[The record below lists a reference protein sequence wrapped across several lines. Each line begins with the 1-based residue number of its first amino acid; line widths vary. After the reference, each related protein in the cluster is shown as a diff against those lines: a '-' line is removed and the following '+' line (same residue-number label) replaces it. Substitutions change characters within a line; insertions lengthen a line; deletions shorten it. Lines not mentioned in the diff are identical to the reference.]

1 MFKNQRQGNPLY
13 ILHKGNTPFCEVG
26 SIVSVSPPRPEN
38 PNFNMYGPQ
47 AKIVVDI
54 KAKVGEDNVSFSN
67 VLSDV
72 TITDYPTTN
81 GEKLVVSCDL
91 GALNTETY
99 SRKLRELIEEFDAM
113 EDEDMLEL
121 AKEAYKLGCKEG
133 KRKAMEGYGNRME
146 EDEDD
151 EFEDDDEF
159 REMWERGGYGNRG
172 GGRGSSGGGY
182 GNRRGVPG
190 TGRYSRRYR
199 R

>member
-1 MFKNQRQGNPLY
+1 
-13 ILHKGNTPFCEVG
+13 
-26 SIVSVSPPRPEN
+26 
-38 PNFNMYGPQ
+38 
-47 AKIVVDI
+47 
-54 KAKVGEDNVSFSN
+54 
-67 VLSDV
+67 
-72 TITDYPTTN
+72 
-81 GEKLVVSCDL
+81 
-91 GALNTETY
+91 
-99 SRKLRELIEEFDAM
+99 M

-146 EDEDD
+146 EDV
-151 EFEDDDEF
+151 EF

>member
-1 MFKNQRQGNPLY
+1 MG
-13 ILHKGNTPFCEVG
+13 
-26 SIVSVSPPRPEN
+26 
-38 PNFNMYGPQ
+38 
-47 AKIVVDI
+47 
-54 KAKVGEDNVSFSN
+54 
-67 VLSDV
+67 
-72 TITDYPTTN
+72 
-81 GEKLVVSCDL
+81 
-91 GALNTETY
+91 TY

-172 GGRGSSGGGY
+172 GGRGSSGGRAPDATRDDIVDNHEG
-182 GNRRGVPG
+182 GPVSP
-190 TGRYSRRYR
+190 S
-199 R
+199 

>member
-1 MFKNQRQGNPLY
+1 MG
-13 ILHKGNTPFCEVG
+13 
-26 SIVSVSPPRPEN
+26 
-38 PNFNMYGPQ
+38 
-47 AKIVVDI
+47 
-54 KAKVGEDNVSFSN
+54 
-67 VLSDV
+67 
-72 TITDYPTTN
+72 
-81 GEKLVVSCDL
+81 
-91 GALNTETY
+91 TY
-99 SRKLRELIEEFDAM
+99 SRKLKELIEEFDAM

-121 AKEAYKLGCKEG
+121 AKEAYKLGCREG

>member
-1 MFKNQRQGNPLY
+1 MG
-13 ILHKGNTPFCEVG
+13 
-26 SIVSVSPPRPEN
+26 
-38 PNFNMYGPQ
+38 
-47 AKIVVDI
+47 
-54 KAKVGEDNVSFSN
+54 
-67 VLSDV
+67 
-72 TITDYPTTN
+72 
-81 GEKLVVSCDL
+81 
-91 GALNTETY
+91 TY

-146 EDEDD
+146 EDDDD
-151 EFEDDDEF
+151 EFEDDEF